1 MSRTLDEL
9 SFHIGCS
16 NFPRTVARVENPYV
30 ITKWTSVVVLV
41 RLVYN
46 GLQGL
51 PCPPV
56 LLRDWQGFFF
66 LVR

>member
-1 MSRTLDEL
+1 MFLEPSWGEVWKLGPAFTTSDLG
-9 SFHIGCS
+9 FQ
-16 NFPRTVARVENPYV
+16 